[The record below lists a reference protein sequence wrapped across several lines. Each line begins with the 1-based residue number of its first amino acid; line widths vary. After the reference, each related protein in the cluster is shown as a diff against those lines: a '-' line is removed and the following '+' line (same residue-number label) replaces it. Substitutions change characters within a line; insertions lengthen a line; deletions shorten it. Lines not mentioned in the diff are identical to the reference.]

1 MSGSEQVVLYN
12 RRLRFHEELKFVS
25 IKLTFRLSSYTLLIS
40 LLENVHIYMV
50 WKVRTSRYYYR
61 MRRRYLVR
69 STFLCN

>member
-40 LLENVHIYMV
+40 LLENVHTWYGKSGHHAIIIE
-50 WKVRTSRYYYR
+50 
-61 MRRRYLVR
+61 
-69 STFLCN
+69 